1 MEEKTF
7 KPVPDV
13 ECLKYHGTPEKP
25 DIKIFVSHRIDL
37 DSETIDNP
45 LYIPVRCGAV
55 YDERENVDMLGDDT
69 GDNISEKRNSFC
81 ELTVLYW
88 AWKNVKADY
97 YGLCQDCRYLV
108 FTDKLHKVD
117 SNNWSQIICK
127 DLVPS
132 NKEYYGLTNDK
143 KMRQIISNN
152 SAILP
157 QCIDISKCNTPN
169 GYQKSV
175 GKFWKQFER
184 EYITEDCVQMLVDC
198 TEKVAPK
205 YTKVLDDYLSNFKS
219 YNLNCFVLR
228 QENFKQLCEFIFPIL
243 FEMESKLNEKY
254 LSKYTIQTIQRC
266 GEILIGA
273 FLQYISTEQQ
283 FESAQTVYFIDA
295 EKNEKP
301 LLPAF
306 TQNNIPI
313 VLMSSSYFAPYI
325 SALIQS
331 IIDTSSQ
338 FNSYDIIIL
347 HKNIEE
353 RVQEKIKKIIKGID
367 NFSIRFFR
375 ASKMF
380 ANAKLFVSNPEYAEE
395 AYYRVLTPWILQEY
409 DKAIV
414 MDGDIVVKSDIAELF
429 SIKLEDNFIGA
440 VEDIVFQGM
449 LNLNFNKDMEYS
461 KEVMGLD
468 DPYSYVNTGV
478 VLMNLAAQRAHFTK
492 EKIIKFL
499 NAHKYKI
506 QEQDAINVLFKG
518 KIKLLDLCWN
528 YYVETN
534 TWVTKMLEA
543 APLEKYN
550 LYRAQKGDHGVI
562 HYANRPRPWDEP
574 SMVHAEDFWNVA
586 RKTEFYELL
595 LARMAA
601 SQAYVVH
608 WNAPQAIDTR
618 SGARKFADKLLPKG
632 TRRREFA
639 KKILPKGS
647 LRWRFCKQI
656 YYIFKPQYR
665 PVKVKTDED
674 TEE

>member
-1 MEEKTF
+1 MEKHY

-13 ECLKYHGTPEKP
+13 EALRYKGTPEKP

-55 YDERENVDMLGDDT
+55 YDKRENVTMLGDDT
-69 GDNISEKRNSFC
+69 GDNISEKRMSYC

-88 AWKNVKADY
+88 AWKNVDADY

-108 FTDKLHKVD
+108 FSDKHHKVD

-127 DLVPS
+127 YLTLADQ
-132 NKEYYGLTNDK
+132 EYYGLTDDEK
-143 KMRQIISNN
+143 IKRIISNH

-157 QCIDISKCNTPN
+157 QCIDIRKYNTPN
-169 GYQKSV
+169 GCQKNI
-175 GKFWKQFER
+175 KEFWKQFEK
-184 EYITEDCVQMLVDC
+184 EHIVENGIQLLIDC
-198 TEKVAPK
+198 TEQVAPQYAK
-205 YTKVLDDYLSNFKS
+205 ILNDYLSNFAS
-219 YNLNCFVLR
+219 YNLNCFVL
-228 QENFKQLCEFIFPIL
+228 QKDDFKELCSFVFPVL
-243 FEMESKLNEKY
+243 FQIEAHLNAKY
-254 LSKYTIQTIQRC
+254 LSKNTIRTLHGM

-273 FLQYISTEQQ
+273 FLQHTAMRKKCESEQV
-283 FESAQTVYFIDA
+283 VYFADTQKA
-295 EKNEKP
+295 EKP

-306 TQNNIPI
+306 PKNNIPI

-325 SALIQS
+325 SALLQS
-331 IIDTSSQ
+331 LIDTSSS
-338 FNSYDIIIL
+338 FYGYDIIIL

-353 RVQEKIKKIIKGID
+353 KMQEKLKRIANDVD
-367 NFSIRFFR
+367 NFSIRFFK

-395 AYYRVLTPWILQEY
+395 AYYRILTSWILREY

-429 SIKLEDNFIGA
+429 SIELEDNFIGA

-449 LNLNFNKDMEYS
+449 LNINFNKDMEYS
-461 KEVMGLD
+461 KNVMGLD
-468 DPYSYVNTGV
+468 NPYSYVNTGV
-478 VLMNLAAQRAHFTK
+478 MLMNLAAQRAHFTK
-492 EKIIKFL
+492 EEIIEFL

-506 QEQDAINVLFKG
+506 QEQDAINVLFKR

-550 LYRAQKGDHGVI
+550 LYRSQKGTHGVI

-574 SMVHAEDFWNVA
+574 SMVHAEDFWNAA

-601 SQAYVVH
+601 SQAYIVH
-608 WNAPQAIDTR
+608 MNASQAIDTR
-618 SGARKFADKLLPKG
+618 SGARKLADKLLPKG
-632 TRRREFA
+632 SRRREFA
-639 KKILPKGS
+639 KVLLPKGS
-647 LRWRFCKQI
+647 RRWQFCKQV
-656 YYIFKPQYR
+656 YYIIRPKYR
-665 PVKVKTDED
+665 PTKIKDKDE
-674 TEE
+674 E